1 MNPASST
8 KACAWREPGASRV
21 RITESGSTTAC
32 PSEGGL
38 LQALCPT
45 GRQCKPRLSGKE
57 AEVSSYP
64 HSRLDRVCGGGGQ
77 ELLEVDLFIRVHNA
91 EFQGQ
96 KEYRGRGCS
105 CLACG

>member
-1 MNPASST
+1 MNPAGST
-8 KACAWREPGASRV
+8 KACARRNLESRGFGSQSQGRPLPAPLREA
-21 RITESGSTTAC
+21 
-32 PSEGGL
+32 
-38 LQALCPT
+38 T
-45 GRQCKPRLSGKE
+45 GRQCKPCLSGKE

-96 KEYRGRGCS
+96 KEY
-105 CLACG
+105 